1 MISRAV
7 HVTVLIIIT
16 GHKFYN
22 RHLNHKKLFLK
33 KKTDFIYY
41 YVCTYKLFLYYTH
54 KNMYRIN
61 CKNFIFI
68 QHLKRK
74 L

>member
-33 KKTDFIYY
+33 KKLISYIIMYAHTNCF
-41 YVCTYKLFLYYTH
+41 YTIH
-54 KNMYRIN
+54 IKI
-61 CKNFIFI
+61 CIG
-68 QHLKRK
+68 
-74 L
+74 